1 MNKCEGVKKI
11 FFVPTKLMQKNL
23 IMLKTNTNFTKV
35 CVSVFKND
43 IGQKELT
50 TEMYFLGNE
59 YSCGQLCTKSTKKR
73 TIHGGKAQV
82 YILKI
87 YKNNVRR
94 GNIALPG
101 DFGGG
106 ATRYAPALNYFPW
119 CRSL

>member
-1 MNKCEGVKKI
+1 MQKNHKGNMNKCEGVKKI

-59 YSCGQLCTKSTKKR
+59 YSCGQLCTKSTKK
-73 TIHGGKAQV
+73 
-82 YILKI
+82 
-87 YKNNVRR
+87 KNNPR
-94 GNIALPG
+94 GQSSSL
-101 DFGGG
+101 
-106 ATRYAPALNYFPW
+106 YFKN
-119 CRSL
+119 L